1 MSLSGVDRE
10 RAIFQPLQVNL
21 TVQDLL
27 VRSSIRN
34 PMAPPK
40 KQNGN
45 SHSGDGDLR
54 LSPGT
59 ENYLL
64 CLYKLWEDDE
74 IPTITQLTD
83 TLRQLPETEGLG
95 TSVPSVAGMVRRM
108 QRQSLVDVGPDKR
121 IRLTKQGL
129 EGGEDIARR
138 HRLAEW
144 LVVKLLGME
153 LHQAHNEAHRLEHG
167 MSQDFQEK
175 LVERLGHPKR
185 SPFGRPIPGTG
196 EPKMPADAL
205 TLDTALQGEA
215 YIVDRVP
222 EEDSQLLRFL
232 ADSMIVPEQTITV
245 AEATP
250 YLGVMEVA
258 TKHDKV
264 SIGYNVARQIVVRPD
279 TGSAPAE

>member
-1 MSLSGVDRE
+1 
-10 RAIFQPLQVNL
+10 
-21 TVQDLL
+21 
-27 VRSSIRN
+27 
-34 PMAPPK
+34 MAPPRK
-40 KQNGN
+40 RDGKGGAD
-45 SHSGDGDLR
+45 SGDADPR

-74 IPTITQLTD
+74 TPTITELTD
-83 TLRQLPETEGLG
+83 ALRQLPVTEGLG
-95 TSVPSVAGMVRRM
+95 TSVPSVAGMIRRM
-108 QRQSLVDVGPDKR
+108 QRQTLVDVGPDKR

-167 MSQDFQEK
+167 MSQAFQEK
-175 LVERLGHPKR
+175 LTERLGYPKR

-205 TLDTALQGEA
+205 TLDAARPGET
-215 YIVDRVP
+215 YVVDRVP
-222 EEDSQLLRFL
+222 EEDAQLLRFL
-232 ADSMIVPEQTITV
+232 AESMIIPEHTVTV

-258 TKHDKV
+258 TQRDRV
-264 SIGYNVARQIVVRPD
+264 SIGYNVARQIVVRPNGGAS
-279 TGSAPAE
+279 TE

>member
-1 MSLSGVDRE
+1 
-10 RAIFQPLQVNL
+10 
-21 TVQDLL
+21 
-27 VRSSIRN
+27 
-34 PMAPPK
+34 MAPPRK
-40 KQNGN
+40 
-45 SHSGDGDLR
+45 SSGHGHGDSSEGDLR

-74 IPTITQLTD
+74 SPTITQLTD

-95 TSVPSVAGMVRRM
+95 TSVPSVAGMIRRM
-108 QRQSLVDVGPDKR
+108 QRQNLVDIGPDKH

-153 LHQAHNEAHRLEHG
+153 LYQAHNEAHRLEHG

-175 LVERLGHPKR
+175 LVERLGYPKR

-196 EPKMPADAL
+196 EPKMPANAL
-205 TLDTALQGEA
+205 TLDAAQTGET

-222 EEDSQLLRFL
+222 EEDAQLLRFL
-232 ADSMIVPEQTITV
+232 SDSMIIPEHPVTV

-250 YLGVMEVA
+250 YLGVVEVA
-258 TKHDKV
+258 TQHDKV
-264 SIGYNVARQIVVRPD
+264 SIGYNVARQIVVRPND
-279 TGSAPAE
+279 TDPAE

>member
-1 MSLSGVDRE
+1 MPRLGTNTRK
-10 RAIFQPLQVNL
+10 IKGK
-21 TVQDLL
+21 
-27 VRSSIRN
+27 
-34 PMAPPK
+34 M
-40 KQNGN
+40 NGN
-45 SHSGDGDLR
+45 GGQSDSDSHMDR

-74 IPTITQLTD
+74 VPTITQLTD
-83 TLRQLPETEGLG
+83 TLRQLPPTEGLG
-95 TSVPSVAGMVRRM
+95 TSVPSVAGMIRRM
-108 QRQSLVDVGPDKR
+108 QRQELVDIGPDKR

-144 LVVKLLGME
+144 LVVRLLGMD

-175 LVERLGHPKR
+175 LVERLGYPRR

-196 EPKMPADAL
+196 EPKIPADAL
-205 TLDTALQGEA
+205 TLDSATQGEV
-215 YIVDRVP
+215 YVVDRVP
-222 EEDSQLLRFL
+222 EEDAQLLRFL
-232 ADSMIVPEQTITV
+232 ADSLLIPEHDVTV

-250 YLGVMEVA
+250 YLGVMEV
-258 TKHDKV
+258 TTQQDRV
-264 SIGYNVARQIVVRPD
+264 SIGYNVARQIVVRPK
-279 TGSAPAE
+279 PAGPAA